1 MLLLIMLLPV
11 QLNLFLILV
20 LSVPSFYSSLVEVKK
35 DLLFYFEP
43 CSGEKNKNYISKKY
57 YSLNSTVLLTD

>member
-1 MLLLIMLLPV
+1 MLLLI

-35 DLLFYFEP
+35 DLFYVEP

-57 YSLNSTVLLTD
+57 IDVLSSTVLLTD

>member
-1 MLLLIMLLPV
+1 MLLLI

-20 LSVPSFYSSLVEVKK
+20 LSVPSFYSSLVEIKK
-35 DLLFYFEP
+35 DLLFYVEP

-57 YSLNSTVLLTD
+57 IDVLSSTVLLTD

>member
-1 MLLLIMLLPV
+1 MLLLI

-35 DLLFYFEP
+35 DLLFYVEP

-57 YSLNSTVLLTD
+57 IDVLYSTVLLTD